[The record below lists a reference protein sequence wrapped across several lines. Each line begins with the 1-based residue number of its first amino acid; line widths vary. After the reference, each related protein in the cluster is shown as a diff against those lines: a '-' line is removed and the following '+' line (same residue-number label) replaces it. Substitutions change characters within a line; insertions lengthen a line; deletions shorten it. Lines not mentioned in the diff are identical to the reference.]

1 MKNPSAAMVVCLA
14 ALGAGSAYAQA
25 PAAAQ
30 GGDSSLK
37 RLSIEELSRIDVTST
52 MKHAEPVREAA
63 AAIQVIG
70 GDDIRRAGI
79 TTLPEALRLATGVQV
94 ARLDGRTWAISARGF
109 NISTANKLV
118 VMIDGRSVYTPLFS
132 GVFWDVQ
139 DVVLADVD
147 RIEVIR
153 GPGATLWGANAV
165 NGVINIVTR
174 PASQTEGTLVQVG
187 GGTELGQTAVRHGI
201 RLGAGGA
208 ARVYG
213 KYRYRDSQR
222 FETGASAR
230 DPLRSG
236 QAGFRLESG
245 LEGRTLFTLQGDAYV
260 GKIGIADRPDSDV
273 AGGNLL
279 ARVSHTR
286 SSGSQVQLQAYYDGT
301 YRKVPRQ
308 FSEHRDTVD
317 LDLQYRTVWQMRHE
331 IVSGVGYQVTR
342 GRATRSPVLF
352 FAPEMRTSPL
362 TSLFVQDDIALAP
375 GRVHLVIGTKVE
387 HNDYTGMEYQPSARL
402 RWTMGA
408 QTIWGAVSR
417 AVRMPTR
424 FDTDLR
430 FTGAA
435 PFVVLRGDPA
445 FRSETVVATELGYRR
460 AVSPRLS
467 VDVAT
472 FVNSYDNLRTQEPSP
487 PAGLPIVLSNKLN
500 ARTAGVEATAAYQ
513 AAARVQLHAGY
524 TFLSGRFR
532 LDPDS
537 LDVTSGTSEYND
549 PKHQVWLRAFADLPA
564 ALEGDA
570 VFRYVGT
577 LPHPPVPGY
586 AELTLRLGWRRG
598 PVELSIVGDNLL
610 HDHHPE
616 FGNLSP
622 REEYRRSAFGQLT
635 WRF

>member
-1 MKNPSAAMVVCLA
+1 MKNPPGAMAVLLA
-14 ALGAGSAYAQA
+14 ALGAGPAHGQT
-25 PAAAQ
+25 PAAPQ
-30 GGDSSLK
+30 TDESSLK
-37 RLSIEELSRIDVTST
+37 RLSIEELSRINVTST
-52 MKHAEPVREAA
+52 MKYAEPVREAA
-63 AAIQVIG
+63 AAIQVIS

-94 ARLDGRTWAISARGF
+94 ARFDGRTWAISARGF

-165 NGVINIVTR
+165 NGVINVVTR
-174 PASQTEGTLVQVG
+174 PAAETEGTLVQVD
-187 GGTELGQTAVRHGI
+187 GGTELGQATVRHGI
-201 RLGAGGA
+201 RMGAGGA

-213 KYRYRDSQR
+213 KFRYRDSQR

-230 DPLRSG
+230 DPLRFG
-236 QAGFRLESG
+236 QAGFRLETG
-245 LEGRTLFTLQGDAYV
+245 LSGRTLFTLQGDAYK
-260 GKIGIADRPDSDV
+260 GKLGIADRPDSDV

-286 SSGSQVQLQAYYDGT
+286 SSGSQVQFQAYYDGT

-308 FSEHRDTVD
+308 FSEHRDT
-317 LDLQYRTVWQMRHE
+317 LDLEAQYRTVWKARHD
-331 IVSGVGYQVTR
+331 IVSGLGFQVTH
-342 GRATRSPVLF
+342 GRAAPSQVLF
-352 FAPEMRTSPL
+352 FAPETRTSPL
-362 TSLFVQDDIALAP
+362 TNLFVQDDIALAP
-375 GRVHLVIGTKVE
+375 GRVHLIIGTKVE

-402 RWTMGA
+402 RWTTGE

-430 FTGAA
+430 FTGPA

-445 FRSETVVATELGYRR
+445 FHSESVVATELGYRR

-467 VDVAT
+467 VDLAS
-472 FVNSYDNLRTQEPSP
+472 FVNVYDDLRTQEPSP
-487 PAGLPIVLSNKLN
+487 PAGLPIVLSNELN
-500 ARTAGVEATAAYQ
+500 ARTAGIEATAAYQ

-524 TFLSGRFR
+524 TLLSERFR
-532 LDPDS
+532 LDPGSFD
-537 LDVTSGTSEYND
+537 LTNGTSEYND
-549 PKHQVWLRAFADLPA
+549 PRHQVWLRAFTDLPA
-564 ALEGDA
+564 SMEGDA
-570 VFRYVGT
+570 VFRYVGR
-577 LPHPPVPGY
+577 LPHPPVPAY
-586 AELTLRLGWRRG
+586 AELTLRLGWRSG
-598 PVELSIVGDNLL
+598 PVDLSIVGDNLL

-616 FGNLSP
+616 FGDLNP